1 MKAVGNLILT
11 VFFSVLFLWQAW
23 STISKYQA
31 SRTTLQVDI
40 IWIKHELNSI
50 ETYSIYSIV
59 CFFLIFLCIFIQTT
73 FQDDG
78 QILFPSVTFCK
89 YYMYTERA
97 RDLILTFKE
106 LPIVTMRKQIL
117 AKTWSRDTMFESV
130 FHNTVDGASTNP
142 CITVSG
148 LKEGAPCNF
157 PFMYPD
163 CKESFKPFFK
173 LLHNSIF

>member
-40 IWIKHELNSI
+40 IWIKHELNLI

-59 CFFLIFLCIFIQTT
+59 FLKIFLCIFIQTT